1 MGDDFKLEFS
11 FDPKNQL
18 RPIKYS
24 LVFYLGAVG
33 GLIYFL
39 VMHEVV
45 GLYIAVGFFILIIPQ
60 VLIHL
65 QYFLNDRRLQI
76 TVNHSAKQLII
87 HDRTNE
93 VLRYDDIER
102 IIRHKSQLDEKNV
115 TYALPF
121 AFYNH
126 SEIKF
131 KDGRSVYFT
140 DFITSDLGIKEIPK
154 SENRRFLNFL
164 DVR

>member
-1 MGDDFKLEFS
+1 MVGWRRFVSLVLLAEGLPTPLAGTVSTIMGDDFKLEFS
-11 FDPKNQL
+11 LDPKNQL
-18 RPIKYS
+18 RQIRYS

-65 QYFLNDRRLQI
+65 QYFLNDRKLQI

-87 HDRTNE
+87 YDRTNE

-102 IIRHKSQLDEKNV
+102 I
-115 TYALPF
+115 F
-121 AFYNH
+121 
-126 SEIKF
+126 
-131 KDGRSVYFT
+131 
-140 DFITSDLGIKEIPK
+140 
-154 SENRRFLNFL
+154 
-164 DVR
+164 